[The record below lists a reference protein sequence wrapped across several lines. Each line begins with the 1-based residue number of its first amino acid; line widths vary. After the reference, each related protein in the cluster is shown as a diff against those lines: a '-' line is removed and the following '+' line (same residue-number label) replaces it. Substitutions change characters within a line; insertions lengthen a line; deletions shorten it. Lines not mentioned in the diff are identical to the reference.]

1 MDFPSGERQQE
12 GLHPIAAGALPT
24 RDPAGIGAEVTVIP
38 PESDDEAAVRLALD
52 YPYDRH
58 AHAFWFEDGA
68 AGEALSVDEARRGRL
83 PVLAFGSN
91 AAPVQLSRKFADRPC
106 TDRLYVEPAE
116 LEGWDVI
123 YAARITSYG
132 AIPARMAEAEG
143 CVAQAHVTWLA
154 PDQLAWMDETEGS
167 LYRRAR
173 LPVGRVL
180 DATGARLDATEAYLG
195 GGDDLLVG
203 GERAALADVTAAGRL
218 WRSHRTADLHGRL
231 AAVAAFDGPV
241 EAFALRLV
249 RDPGFAAEMKTLLCQ
264 GL

>member
-1 MDFPSGERQQE
+1 MSV
-12 GLHPIAAGALPT
+12 
-24 RDPAGIGAEVTVIP
+24 EVTVIP

-68 AGEALSVDEARRGRL
+68 AGEARSVAEARRGRV

-91 AAPVQLSRKFADRPC
+91 AAPVQLSRKFANRPC
-106 TDRLYVEPAE
+106 TDRLYVEPATI
-116 LEGWDVI
+116 EGWDVI

-143 CVAQAHVTWLA
+143 CVAQVHITWLA
-154 PDQLAWMDETEGS
+154 PDQLDWMDETEGS
-167 LYRRAR
+167 WYRRAA
-173 LPVGRVL
+173 LPTGRVL
-180 DATGARLDATEAYLG
+180 DASGARLDATEAYLG
-195 GGDDLLVG
+195 GGDDLLVEG
-203 GERAALADVTAAGRL
+203 DRAALADVRATGRL
-218 WRSHRTADLHGRL
+218 WRAHRTTDLHGRL
-231 AAVAAFDGPV
+231 AAAAQFDGPV

-249 RDPGFAAEMKTLLCQ
+249 RDPGFADAMKALLRR